1 MLKRSGSWNNVSG
14 IVPTSALS
22 ESSSVVKYDS
32 CGSVAGSRPCMLLC
46 GIVLHIDQPIEQ
58 ALEQNVASVGAR
70 GRSDNIQAGY
80 VR

>member
-1 MLKRSGSWNNVSG
+1 
-14 IVPTSALS
+14 
-22 ESSSVVKYDS
+22 
-32 CGSVAGSRPCMLLC
+32 MLLC